1 MTNAAI
7 IVNGVGTAPPTLLG
21 NKGSGPIRI
30 ATGGKIRAGIKVL
43 TKKAAENPQ
52 AREIYD
58 QGVDAGHSFEQIE
71 KLISAALPNLKTPLV
86 PKNVPWF
93 TVRAQDFPNP
103 EIAGQILDAYGE
115 ERGDEVKRLYRF
127 P

>member
-7 IVNGVGTAPPTLLG
+7 TVNGVGTSPPTLLG
-21 NKGSGPIRI
+21 NKGAGPTRI

-52 AREIYD
+52 AKEIYD
-58 QGVDAGHSFEQIE
+58 QGVGDGHSFEQIE
-71 KLISAALPNLKTPLV
+71 KLLSAALPNLKTPLV

-93 TVRAQDFPNP
+93 TVRATSCRSSFAQT
-103 EIAGQILDAYGE
+103 AA
-115 ERGDEVKRLYRF
+115 
-127 P
+127 